1 MPLIVDEQ
9 HLGPNESQWTPV
21 IRRMAPPPLDLS
33 VVQRLV
39 VLAPHPD
46 DEVVGAGGL
55 VRWALVNSVP
65 MEIVI
70 VTDGEGS
77 HPRSLTT
84 STWDLATRRIRESEE
99 ALARLGWEQPVLT
112 RLHLPDGNV
121 ARCESQ
127 LEEILGSLLGPNVW
141 CAAPWRRD
149 GHPDHDAV
157 GWAALRVSEAIGTTL
172 WSYLVWGWHWADPQG
187 SDIPWSRARRL
198 DLTRRDRARKR
209 WALRAFETQ
218 ISPLGPGSGDEAVL
232 PARLLPRFWRASEIY
247 LEEGV
252 VSP

>member
-9 HLGPNESQWTPV
+9 HLGPSESEWWP
-21 IRRMAPPPLDLS
+21 IISRIAPPPLDLS
-33 VVQRLV
+33 TVQRLV

-65 MEIVI
+65 IDIVI
-70 VTDGEGS
+70 VTDGERS
-77 HPRSLTT
+77 HPNSLTS
-84 STWDLATRRIRESEE
+84 STRDLATRRLLESEE
-99 ALARLGWEQPVLT
+99 ALRRLGWEQPVLT

-121 ARCESQ
+121 ARYESH
-127 LEEILGSLLGPNVW
+127 LEEILAALLGPEVS

-157 GWAALRVSEAIGTTL
+157 GTAALRVGEASGANV
-172 WSYLVWGWHWADPQG
+172 WSYLVWGWHWADPHG
-187 SDIPWSRARRL
+187 RDIPWSLARRL

-218 ISPLGPGSGDEAVL
+218 ISPLGPGPGDEAVL

-252 VSP
+252 ATP